1 MAQVAFPGGLED
13 VVALNSSVC
22 YIDGDEGRL
31 LYHGYDINELALES
45 TFEETIYLLW
55 HGELPTAKQ
64 LEEHKDFLR
73 ANQRLPRHAVA
84 HLYMVP
90 DTAVPMEVLRTA
102 TSLLSLYDDDARE
115 TTHEARLRT
124 SARLVARLPSIV
136 AVSHRLRTGLAPVG
150 PRADLGMA
158 ANFLYMLTG
167 TEPDPF
173 HVRVLD
179 AALILHA
186 DHELNAST
194 FAARV
199 TTATLSDP
207 YSAVTA
213 AISAL
218 KGPLHGGANEQVMYM
233 LREIGELDNVE
244 PSIKARLAKK
254 EKIMGF
260 GHRVYQ
266 KHDPRALILKK
277 FSKQLGEM
285 AGESKWYEMSVAIDE
300 LMVKEKGIYPN
311 VDFYTASMYNAMGI
325 PTDLYTP
332 IFACS
337 RTAGWTAHILEQYAN
352 NRLIRPRAHYV
363 GPAYRAFK
371 AMQDR

>member
-1 MAQVAFPGGLED
+1 MAQAAFSSGLED
-13 VVALNSSVC
+13 VVALNSSIC

-31 LYHGYDINELALES
+31 LYHGYDINELALDS
-45 TFEETIYLLW
+45 SFEETVYLLW
-55 HGELPTAKQ
+55 HGELPNKDQ
-64 LEEHKDFLR
+64 QQEHVAFLR

-90 DTAVPMEVLRTA
+90 DSAVPMEVLRTA
-102 TSLLSLYDDDARE
+102 SSLLSLYDDEAE
-115 TTHEARLRT
+115 TTSGHAHLRT
-124 SARLVARLPSIV
+124 AARLVARMPSIV
-136 AVSHRLRTGLAPVG
+136 AIHHRLRSGVAPIG

-173 HVRVLD
+173 HVKVLD

-207 YSAVTA
+207 YSAITA

-218 KGPLHGGANEQVMYM
+218 KGPLHGGANEQVMHM
-233 LREIGELDNVE
+233 LKEIGDLSNVNTY
-244 PSIKARLAKK
+244 IKDKLAKK

-266 KHDPRALILKK
+266 KTDPRAVILKR

-285 AGESKWYEMSVAIDE
+285 AGDTKWYEMSHAIEE
-300 LMVKEKGIYPN
+300 LMISEKGIYPN
-311 VDFYTASMYNAMGI
+311 VDFYTASMYHSMGI

-337 RTAGWTAHILEQYAN
+337 RTAGWTAHVLEQYKN
-352 NRLIRPRAHYV
+352 NRLIRPRAQYV
-363 GPAYRAFK
+363 GPAYRPVKK
-371 AMQDR
+371 AENR